1 MPFGI
6 GWQELLIVLVIVL
19 VIFGASRVPEVGRA
33 LGKGI
38 REFRSSVTGKDE
50 ETKDEPKAEEKSE
63 ATSEKS

>member
-19 VIFGASRVPEVGRA
+19 VIFGASRVPEIARSM
-33 LGKGI
+33 GKGI
-38 REFRSSVTGKDE
+38 REFRTAVTGKDE